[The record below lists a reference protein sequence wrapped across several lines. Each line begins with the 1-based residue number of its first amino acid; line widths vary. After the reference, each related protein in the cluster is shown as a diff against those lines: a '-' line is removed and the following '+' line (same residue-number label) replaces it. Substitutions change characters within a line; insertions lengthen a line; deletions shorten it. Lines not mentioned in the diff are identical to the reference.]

1 MRLPPPP
8 STHCGKFS
16 TPINSLPPSHADCRA
31 RLTGLNSV
39 EHYHRERQRPSSA
52 ASIIRRMKNQA
63 RNSLDRVRLLV
74 RPTVRSPLARPLLVG
89 VLMALPRPQSFPLP
103 LWHGSPPFCCLRGFP
118 TSISSSATKVVRN
131 GFSSCCLRRCK
142 SSHRFKSASPRCRD
156 TRLPFP
162 YYAKASFPFLL
173 FLGGTSL

>member
-1 MRLPPPP
+1 MRLPPPPP

-39 EHYHRERQRPSSA
+39 EHYQKRERERDKGPSA

-63 RNSLDRVRLLV
+63 RNSLDRVRALV

-118 TSISSSATKVVRN
+118 TSISSATKVVRN

-156 TRLPFP
+156 TS
-162 YYAKASFPFLL
+162 KI
-173 FLGGTSL
+173 T